1 MGRCFTAATE
11 HLTPAVVN
19 SNKIYKLHYGE
30 IRGNVLR
37 PPQRLTPAV
46 VNLNKIYKL
55 HYGEVRG
62 DVLRP
67 PHNA

>member
-1 MGRCFTAATE
+1 M
-11 HLTPAVVN
+11 V
-19 SNKIYKLHYGE
+19 KYGE
-30 IRGNVLR
+30 TFYG

-67 PHNA
+67 PTTLNTSCSEFK